1 VEGPFRDAFPTTV
14 LAVTGG
20 TGAYRNV
27 RGQMVLHARTDGN
40 FDFIFK
46 LQP

>member
-1 VEGPFRDAFPTTV
+1 MSSIATKLRRKVKA
-14 LAVTGG
+14 
-20 TGAYRNV
+20 AYRNV
-27 RGQMVLHARTDGN
+27 RGQMVLHARKDGN